1 VKKIISY
8 LDRNEFNTRP
18 TKAEQVSIG
27 GASQSGQFTTS
38 TYSDH
43 MRHFGTPV
51 RREESDEEHLEI
63 IHETLEE
70 YDADGNRI
78 NKETINE
85 RITNDGPPLTPD
97 DNVDT
102 LSGGNS

>member
-1 VKKIISY
+1 VKKIISS
-8 LDRNEFNTRP
+8 LEHNEFNTRP

-63 IHETLEE
+63 IHETLED

-78 NKETINE
+78 DKKTIDT
-85 RITNDGPPLTPD
+85 RITTDGPPLTPD
-97 DNVDT
+97 GYVDT